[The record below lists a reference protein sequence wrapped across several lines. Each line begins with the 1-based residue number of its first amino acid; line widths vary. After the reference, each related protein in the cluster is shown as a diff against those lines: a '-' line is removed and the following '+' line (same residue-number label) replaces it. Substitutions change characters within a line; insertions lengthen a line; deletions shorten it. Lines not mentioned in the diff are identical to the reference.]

1 MYAIADDLS
10 GAAEVAAALTGLPA
24 GYAHIAQ
31 MPLLRTPA
39 ALDLHSPGDANPWT
53 LDPGSR
59 RPEILV
65 VDSGN
70 RHAAGPEAAARIRSL
85 LAARPEGSHVFLKF
99 DSLLRGNLDV
109 ELAVA
114 METGPVAYCPALPD
128 LGRTVRNGVLRI
140 KGIPLHETNLWQAES
155 ADPGYSIASRLTVTS
170 PAVVPLSTIR
180 SGDLQE
186 VLAGHASEGRL
197 AVCDAETEDDLD
209 RIAAA
214 ALGLGIVLAGA
225 AGLAAAVRRSRPAPS
240 DASSATPPRLKQS
253 PVMFILGTA
262 SPSTRA
268 QLTELQ
274 QMGVPVHRL
283 LPADIPS
290 FDPGVEG
297 STAVV
302 VEGPI
307 DPSRSAAI
315 VQSLAQLARRT
326 HAGRHLVLSGG
337 ETARAVLDELGI
349 RRLHPLAQA
358 HPGAVVSVTGSGR
371 LVATRPG
378 SFGDRH
384 SLTHIFLTMQA
395 LEATNPG
402 KVSS

>member
-31 MPLLRTPA
+31 MPLLATPA
-39 ALDLHSPGDANPWT
+39 ALDLPSPGDADPAV
-53 LDPGSR
+53 DPGSR

-70 RHAAGPEAAARIRSL
+70 RHAAGPDAAARIRSL

-109 ELAVA
+109 ELAAA
-114 METGPVAYCPALPD
+114 METGPVAFCPALPD
-128 LGRTVRNGVLRI
+128 LDRTVRNGVLRI

-180 SGDLQE
+180 GGDLQE

-197 AVCDAETEDDLD
+197 AVCDAETDDDLD

-214 ALGLGIVLAGA
+214 ALGQGIVLAGA
-225 AGLAAAVRRSRPAPS
+225 AGLAAAMRRSRPAPS
-240 DASSATPPRLKQS
+240 DASSATAPRLRQS
-253 PVMFILGTA
+253 PAMFILGTA

-290 FDPGVEG
+290 FDPGGEG

-307 DPSRSAAI
+307 DPARSAAI
-315 VQSLAQLARRT
+315 VQSLAQLARRA

-358 HPGAVVSVTGSGR
+358 HPGAVVSVTDSGR

-384 SLTHIFLTMQA
+384 SLTQILLTMQA